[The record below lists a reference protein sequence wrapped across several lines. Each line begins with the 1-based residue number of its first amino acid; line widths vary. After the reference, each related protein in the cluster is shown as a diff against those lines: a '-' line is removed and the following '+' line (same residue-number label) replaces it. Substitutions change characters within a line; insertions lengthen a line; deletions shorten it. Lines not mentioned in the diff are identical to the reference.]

1 MADIIY
7 NTNYGRQKEG
17 GKIEVSPRTGRPT
30 NNPKK
35 ERITVRLDNES
46 SEILDVYCEQNT
58 VERAEDIRTGIKKL
72 KDDIKK

>member
-1 MADIIY
+1 M
-7 NTNYGRQKEG
+7 
-17 GKIEVSPRTGRPT
+17 SPRTGRPT

-46 SEILDVYCEQNT
+46 SEILDIYCEQNT
-58 VERAEDIRTGIKKL
+58 VERAEAIRTGIKKL

>member
-1 MADIIY
+1 M
-7 NTNYGRQKEG
+7 
-17 GKIEVSPRTGRPT
+17 SPRTGRPT

-46 SEILDVYCEQNT
+46 SEILDIYCEQNT
-58 VERAEDIRTGIKKL
+58 VERAGIKKL